1 MTRPKSFLTYFVLCA
16 IPLLLLAGLNYW
28 NGIRAVDS
36 TLGAAVQDDLNIFNA
51 GVADVIGEQEKAIL
65 RLAINSDIQQQVI
78 DKSGDLSRLTL
89 DLTRCFKSLTL
100 FDRDRQA
107 IPIRIANSQPG
118 NLPQPDQRVWGLQ
131 GNVLVDKPGDSPS
144 TLQY

>member
-1 MTRPKSFLTYFVLCA
+1 M
-16 IPLLLLAGLNYW
+16 
-28 NGIRAVDS
+28 
-36 TLGAAVQDDLNIFNA
+36 QDDLNIFNA

-100 FDRDRQA
+100 LDRDR
-107 IPIRIANSQPG
+107 
-118 NLPQPDQRVWGLQ
+118 
-131 GNVLVDKPGDSPS
+131 
-144 TLQY
+144 